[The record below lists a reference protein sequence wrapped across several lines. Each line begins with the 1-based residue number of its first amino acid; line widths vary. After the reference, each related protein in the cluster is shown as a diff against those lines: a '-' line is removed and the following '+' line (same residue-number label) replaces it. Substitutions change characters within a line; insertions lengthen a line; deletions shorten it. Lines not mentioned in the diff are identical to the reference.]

1 MKLVQLIKNW
11 ALKQE
16 RKAFMNMYGFDN
28 QCPHC
33 ETWQGNC
40 GGVAS
45 TIRDYP
51 DKRHDA
57 YKCGNCKQ
65 WFILHADTP
74 KQEVAIDQKS
84 GRLLSFVTMEG
95 YSGGAPD
102 KEYMLAEQALASV
115 GEL

>member
-33 ETWQGNC
+33 NTWQGNC

-57 YKCGNCKQ
+57 YKCGSCKQ

-74 KQEVAIDQKS
+74 IQAVALDQKY
-84 GRLLSFVTMEG
+84 GRLLTYVSQAEVG
-95 YSGGAPD
+95 DSAPIRD
-102 KEYMLAEQALASV
+102 FQMAEQALASV